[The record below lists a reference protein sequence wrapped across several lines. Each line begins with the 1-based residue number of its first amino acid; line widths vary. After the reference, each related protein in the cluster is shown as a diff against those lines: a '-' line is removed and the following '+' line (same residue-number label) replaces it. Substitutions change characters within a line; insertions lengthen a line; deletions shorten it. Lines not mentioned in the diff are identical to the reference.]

1 MPNIGKME
9 GDKMTKGSDFRA
21 SIDPGEGKKI
31 PGTIFK
37 VSKEDTR
44 GTLSIWEH
52 PYPPGVL
59 VPPHAHASHDQV
71 MFVIEGVV
79 GARIGDDEFTAGPGA
94 YLNKPRG
101 VPHTIWNAGPDP
113 ARVMEIT
120 TPGGLEAFVEGI
132 AGILTGGES
141 PYRRT
146 LSEHAAKYDTTLVM
160 DWVPELER
168 KYKVHLMGGTG
179 RP

>member
-1 MPNIGKME
+1 
-9 GDKMTKGSDFRA
+9 MTKGDVRA
-21 SIDPGEGKKI
+21 LIDSGAGRKI

-37 VSKEDTR
+37 VAGGDTR

-52 PYPPGVL
+52 LYSPGVL
-59 VPPHAHASHDQV
+59 VPPHAHAAHDQV

-79 GARIGDDEFTAGPGA
+79 GARIGDDEFNAGPGA

-101 VPHTIWNAGPDP
+101 IPHTIWNASLDP

-132 AGILTGGES
+132 ARILSGEES
-141 PYRRT
+141 PDRGT
-146 LSEHAAKYDTTLVM
+146 LSEHAAKYDTTFVM
-160 DWVPELER
+160 DWVPALER
-168 KYKVHLMGGTG
+168 KYKVRLMGGAGG

>member
-1 MPNIGKME
+1 
-9 GDKMTKGSDFRA
+9 MTKGSDFRVL
-21 SIDPGEGKKI
+21 IDSGEGRRI

-37 VSKEDTR
+37 VSTEDTR

-79 GARIGDDEFTAGPGA
+79 GARIGDEEFTARPGA

-101 VPHTIWNAGPDP
+101 VPHTMWNAGPDS

-132 AGILTGGES
+132 AGILWGGGS
-141 PYRRT
+141 PDRRT
-146 LSEHAAKYDTTLVM
+146 ISEHAAKYDTTLVM

-168 KYKVHLMGGTG
+168 KYKVHLMGGAAS

>member
-1 MPNIGKME
+1 
-9 GDKMTKGSDFRA
+9 MTKGSDFRA
-21 SIDPGEGKKI
+21 LIDLGEGRRI

-37 VSKEDTR
+37 VSQEDTG

-71 MFVIEGVV
+71 MFVIEGLV

-101 VPHTIWNAGPDP
+101 VPHTMWNVGPDP

-132 AGILTGGES
+132 AGILSGEGS
-141 PYRRT
+141 PDRRT
-146 LSEHAAKYDTTLVM
+146 LSEHAAKYDTTFVM

-168 KYKVHLMGGTG
+168 KYKIHLMGGAG
-179 RP
+179 SRP

>member
-1 MPNIGKME
+1 
-9 GDKMTKGSDFRA
+9 MTKGSDFRA
-21 SIDPGEGKKI
+21 LIDSGEGRKI

-59 VPPHAHASHDQV
+59 VPPHAHAAHDQV

-79 GARIGDDEFTAGPGA
+79 GARIGDEEFTAGPGA
-94 YLNKPRG
+94 YLNKPRS
-101 VPHTIWNAGPDP
+101 VPHTMWNASPDP

-132 AGILTGGES
+132 AEILSGGES
-141 PYRRT
+141 PDRRT
-146 LSEHAAKYDTTLVM
+146 LSEHAAKYDTTFVL

-168 KYKVHLMGGTG
+168 KYKVRLMGGAGG
-179 RP
+179 RL